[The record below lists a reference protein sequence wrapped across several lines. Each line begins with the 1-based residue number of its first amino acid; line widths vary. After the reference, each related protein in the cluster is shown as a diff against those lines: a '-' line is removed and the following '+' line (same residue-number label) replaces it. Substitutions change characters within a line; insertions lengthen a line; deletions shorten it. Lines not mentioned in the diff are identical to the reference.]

1 MTDEKIE
8 EVTRPL
14 NSVCKVLDYGEA
26 VVSEVLLVSLFLR
39 LKDLEKI
46 KRNKI

>member
-26 VVSEVLLVSLFLR
+26 VVIGSVVGQLICE
-39 LKDLEKI
+39 I
-46 KRNKI
+46 KRLRKEEQHEN